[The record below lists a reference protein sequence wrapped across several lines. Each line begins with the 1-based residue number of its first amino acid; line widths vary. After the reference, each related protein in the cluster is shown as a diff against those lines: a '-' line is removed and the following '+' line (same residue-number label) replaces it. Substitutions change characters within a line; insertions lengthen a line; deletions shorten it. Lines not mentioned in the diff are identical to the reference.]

1 MMTITITRNDVNAI
15 MTSILNG
22 NQTIIIYRGSRN
34 VRSIDIINKLIISIC
49 NSRGLNYNSAELRTL
64 SARCWSNFKNYP
76 IHFRRR
82 YSRMA
87 TIANN
92 YFERNPI
99 VSSLQLSNSYR
110 IIPLRITTSDAS
122 RLQRELME
130 LPLPRSLEEAEAML
144 RNKPLPTQ
152 ENPIVHER
160 DDTPVNL
167 FASMLIEGSASA
179 FY

>member
-1 MMTITITRNDVNAI
+1 MTITITRNDVNAI

-34 VRSIDIINKLIISIC
+34 VRSIDIINKLIISC
-49 NSRGLNYNSAELRTL
+49 NTRGLNYNSAELRTI
-64 SARCWSNFKNYP
+64 SARCWSNLKNYP

-87 TIANN
+87 NIAND
-92 YFERNPI
+92 YFERNPA

-110 IIPLRITTSDAS
+110 VIPLRISTSDAS
-122 RLQRELME
+122 RLQRELIE
-130 LPLPRSLEEAEAML
+130 LPLPRSLEEAETML
-144 RNKPLPTQ
+144 RNRPLPTQ
-152 ENPIVHER
+152 ENPIVNER
-160 DDTPVNL
+160 DDTPMNL